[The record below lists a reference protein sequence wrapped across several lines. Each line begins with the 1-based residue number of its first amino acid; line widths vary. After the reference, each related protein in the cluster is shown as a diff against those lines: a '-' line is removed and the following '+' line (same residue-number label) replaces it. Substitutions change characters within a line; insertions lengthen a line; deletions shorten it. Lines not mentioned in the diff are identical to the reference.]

1 LFCFKLELP
10 LLWKP
15 NLNSGEQRPTPSRLA
30 QCAKLPLPLS
40 VSAYSLRSCSA
51 NVAFRRVF
59 RPWERSVFLFYADRK
74 PNLTKNLKKVARV
87 ASKLTQRHKDSVVS
101 DITGCD

>member
-1 LFCFKLELP
+1 MCETCVFQYLLMAFVHALP
-10 LLWKP
+10 TLL
-15 NLNSGEQRPTPSRLA
+15 SGEFINDSW
-30 QCAKLPLPLS
+30 KD
-40 VSAYSLRSCSA
+40 
-51 NVAFRRVF
+51 VF
-59 RPWERSVFLFYADRK
+59 FLFYADRK